1 MNDEAPLSRADQ
13 VRLYLATVQARMD
26 PDQFRVLG
34 RLVTGSV
41 GLLTSRSDEI
51 GIDIRAE
58 DQVHLTPE
66 VTDEFLVV
74 MSILATGRMVQ
85 QVVDLGDGAATVL
98 DTDAAADAVKVQEI
112 REWTAEQRLRRGE
125 ADAVLRGIVDAPQ
138 T

>member
-58 DQVHLTPE
+58 DRVHLTPE

-85 QVVDLGDGAATVL
+85 QVVHLGDGAATVL
-98 DTDAAADAVKVQEI
+98 DADAATDEAKVQEM
-112 REWTAEQRLRRGE
+112 RDWTAEQRLRRGE
-125 ADAVLRGIVDAPQ
+125 ADAARRDIVDASQ